1 MKTSYQYFNAHA
13 NGAIHMQMM
22 QCMHDFTST
31 HTSQRE
37 GVRAATTLLINV
49 RCCTGTY
56 RTNSATVSSNA
67 YQREECKCTYCNVC
81 TSCTSQFNN
90 NPQDITSYTSKQSKV
105 KQITSNFRLYDQCEN
120 LKIQWS
126 QFKQQSQ
133 SVWTTVPRLLAFT
146 EDQER
151 ELSMIQRCTTCSQIY
166 FSTKIITLQIKYI
179 EKSIH
184 TFEPNVLTQNTLIQT

>member
-13 NGAIHMQMM
+13 NGAMHMRMM

-37 GVRAATTLLINV
+37 GVRAVTTLLINV
-49 RCCTGTY
+49 RCCTSTC

-67 YQREECKCTYCNVC
+67 YQREECKCTYYNVC

-133 SVWTTVPRLLAFT
+133 SVWTTVPHLLAFT
-146 EDQER
+146 EDQEC

-184 TFEPNVLTQNTLIQT
+184 AFEPNVLTQNTLIQT